1 MADWLAAVLRRP
13 RIAARYGITEADS
26 ADLLTLLRDRAALAP
41 VAGEVR
47 LCRDPHDDVLIET
60 ALSGRAQVCVS
71 RDDDLKG
78 DSELLLRVGS
88 NARQTFEKKLT
99 KTVLSDQVF
108 NLIEGLLT

>member
-78 DSELLLRVGS
+78 DSELVRELA
-88 NARQTFEKKLT
+88 ARGIGVLTVRRFLAALAQT
-99 KTVLSDQVF
+99 Q
-108 NLIEGLLT
+108 GG